1 MSRFQFLFEYNG
13 VRVSVEL
20 DGDSNL
26 SDTLDAIE
34 RFLIAA
40 GFDKAQARE
49 GVQDIR
55 IVIQKPS
62 ETPGVAHD

>member
-1 MSRFQFLFEYNG
+1 MNRFQFIHEYNG
-13 VRVSVEL
+13 ARTTVEI

-49 GVQDIR
+49 GVRDVGE
-55 IVIQKPS
+55 IVGGEP
-62 ETPGVAHD
+62 